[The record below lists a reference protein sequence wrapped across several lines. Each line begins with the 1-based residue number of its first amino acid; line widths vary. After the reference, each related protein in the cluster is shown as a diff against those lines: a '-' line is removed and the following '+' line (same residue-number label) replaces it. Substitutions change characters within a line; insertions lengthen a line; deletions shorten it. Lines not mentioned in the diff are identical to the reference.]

1 MPLQAAPVS
10 LTPVALE
17 QLPGWTADD
26 LSGALVSFRTSCAT
40 LLKQNPGKSMGA
52 GGRAGTVRDWQ
63 PICREAVKMATA
75 SPEQTRRF
83 FSQNFKSY
91 WVENGRSGTF
101 TGYYGTGLK
110 GSPVRTGRFIHPV
123 YGTPPGLLRANLG
136 DFDKKFGN
144 QPVWGRLNGDH
155 FQPFYSRAEINAG
168 ALDGGKAPVLFWA
181 EDPIDVYF
189 LHVQGSGQVT
199 FPDGTMKR
207 IGFAAKNG
215 REYYAIGRELIKI
228 GEMRPEEVHMRS
240 IRDWLLRNP
249 GRARQLMEKNPSY
262 IFFRFTPDSG
272 PLGAMGVPLTPGR
285 SLAVDP
291 QFIPYG
297 APLWV
302 DIQPNARLTEHM
314 QRLMIAQDTGSAI
327 RGAVRGD
334 YYWGTGHAAGDKAGV
349 MDNKGRWAILLPKHL
364 RP

>member
-1 MPLQAAPVS
+1 MEISA
-10 LTPVALE
+10 
-17 QLPGWTADD
+17 LPGWAAGD
-26 LSGALVSFRTSCAT
+26 LKGALVSFRTSCGT

-63 PICREAVKMATA
+63 PVCREAVALKDP
-75 SPEQTRRF
+75 SPEQARRF
-83 FSQNFKSY
+83 FSQNFRAY
-91 WVENGRSGTF
+91 WVQGGASGKF
-101 TGYYGTGLK
+101 TGYYETGLT
-110 GSPVRTGRFIHPV
+110 GSPVRTAEFIHPV
-123 YGTPPGLLRANLG
+123 YGTPPSLIRANLG
-136 DFDKKFGN
+136 DFDTKRSN
-144 QPVWGRLNGDH
+144 QPVWGRLSEGR

-181 EDPIDVYF
+181 ENPIDVYF
-189 LHVQGSGQVT
+189 LHVQGSGEVS
-199 FPDGTMKR
+199 FSDGTVKH

-215 REYYAIGRELIKI
+215 REYIAIGRELIKM

-240 IRDWLLRNP
+240 IRNWLERNP

-262 IFFRFTPDSG
+262 IFFQFTKDRG
-272 PLGAMGVPLTPGR
+272 PLGAMGVPLTPQH

-302 DIQPNARLTEHM
+302 DIQPNARLTEPM
-314 QRLMIAQDTGSAI
+314 RRLMIAQDTGSAI

-334 YYWGTGHAAGDKAGV
+334 YYWGTGHAAGEKAGV
-349 MDNKGRWAILLPKHL
+349 MDNTGRWAILLPKHL
-364 RP
+364 QP